1 MIMRV
6 SDIFQQKLS
15 EVESRI
21 PVRLSRKKEP
31 ASFEEILQLQMDKE
45 VSSHQ
50 QSLNDPDLEASIENA
65 VLDASKKYDIHPN
78 IIKAVIKA
86 ESAFNP
92 MALSPKGAQGLMQL
106 MPETAR
112 ALGVKDPWDI
122 EENIDG
128 GVRYLKQKLKQFNGD
143 MVLALA
149 AYNAGP
155 NSVLRYGG
163 VPPYKETQDY
173 IKNVM
178 NYIQEY
184 NNKERINY

>member
-1 MIMRV
+1 MRV